1 MLPGETTLPEAI
13 VRLDGNVVNRLFDVF
28 CKEADQHLTQRFV
41 SVFQGLQAGWF
52 AQHNLQCPD
61 CGSHCLIR
69 KGWRKRILKSSRG
82 RQELLVLQAH
92 CKSCCRTFRPFT
104 KHCGLPSSRR
114 FLDELVNKSLQ
125 LAIQIPFARS
135 SQIIR
140 LLTQGTISPE
150 GIRQKIA
157 QKAEQIQFETPDPG
171 QTVLVDSTKV
181 KAGAKQR
188 GVPVHLAITVEP
200 GSKVA
205 GRKTINKKLLHLHVG
220 SVTPLRTRLKELA
233 PQFLVHDGGE
243 NYTGCA
249 KHIQRCDWHLVHQLK
264 HYLWQDGLPLSE
276 RGYYQDCLRSILWDS
291 KTGKRHYAQFAAD
304 LAQFGFRNAANH
316 LQRAKSEAFTW
327 VKDEG
332 FSFTTTSPLEREMR
346 ELNRRAD
353 VGTRWSVQGI
363 ENVLKVL
370 FHYRHNKNP
379 RGLP

>member
-1 MLPGETTLPEAI
+1 MLQGETTLPEAI
-13 VRLDGNVVNRLFDVF
+13 VRLDDNVVNRLFDVL

-41 SVFQGLQAGWF
+41 SVFQTLQVCWF
-52 AQHNLQCPD
+52 MQQDLYCPD
-61 CGSHCLIR
+61 CASQHLIR

-82 RQELLVLQAH
+82 QQNLLILQAH
-92 CKSCCRTFRPFT
+92 CKDCQRTFRPFT
-104 KHCGLPSSRR
+104 KCCGLPSSRR
-114 FLDELVNKSLQ
+114 FLDELVDKSLQ

-157 QKAEQIQFETPDPG
+157 QKSKQLSFEAPDPG

-181 KAGAKQR
+181 KAGKKQR
-188 GVPVHLAITVEP
+188 GASVHLAITVEP
-200 GSKVA
+200 GGKVA
-205 GRKTINKKLLHLHVG
+205 GRKTISKKLLHLHVG
-220 SVTPLRTRLKELA
+220 GVDPLRTRLKELA

-243 NYTGCA
+243 NYTDCA
-249 KHIQRCDWHLVHQLK
+249 KHVQRCDWHLIHQLK
-264 HYLWQDGLPLSE
+264 HYLWQDGLPFKE
-276 RGYYQDCLRSILWDS
+276 RGYYQDCLRTILWNS
-291 KTGKRHYAQFAAD
+291 KTGKRHYTQFTED

-327 VKDEG
+327 IKAKG

-353 VGTRWSVQGI
+353 VGTRWSIQGI

-370 FHYRHNKNP
+370 FHYRHNKKPND
-379 RGLP
+379 LP